1 MNLLNENKS
10 QKPSSLDEM
19 LKKASQKLGT
29 SPENLKKVAE
39 EKNINHLLKNIS
51 AKESQKIE
59 KTLSNKEELSKL
71 LSTPKAQQLLKKL
84 LGEK

>member
-1 MNLLNENKS
+1 
-10 QKPSSLDEM
+10 M

>member
-1 MNLLNENKS
+1 MNENEPGNS
-10 QKPSSLDEM
+10 VEEM

-29 SPENLKKVAE
+29 NPENLKKAASSGNV
-39 EKNINHLLKNIS
+39 NDLLKNIGT
-51 AKESQKIE
+51 KEAQKVEQI
-59 KTLSNKEELSKL
+59 LSNKEAASKL

>member
-1 MNLLNENKS
+1 MNENKT

>member
-1 MNLLNENKS
+1 MNENES
-10 QKPSSLDEM
+10 QSSVEEM

-29 SPENLKKVAE
+29 DPQNLRKSMA
-39 EKNINHLLKNIS
+39 NGNLNNLLKSIGTNE
-51 AKESQKIE
+51 AQKIE
-59 KTLSNKEELSKL
+59 QILSNKEAATKL